1 MPPRAPPA
9 PKDAPP
15 ADNSDVPGDE
25 ERFQNDPRDE
35 DGSQTGSHASRAA
48 RRAKERAASRA
59 SSPDGAG
66 GSDDDDAAS
75 YVSSASSSGG
85 DNAERLRVAIGEPEE
100 GRAHVEDSQFLSWAW
115 NAMLDKG
122 LKDKKLSEDDR
133 AAANTIVGLIR
144 KALHVQDIMRADGYA
159 PTDIHEIFRQE
170 LEAACRWIAWIQFRA
185 ELPSAAAKT
194 AYATV
199 VAKRDR
205 RSFKATKSGVVFV
218 FDEQAKIYESYSK
231 ALLKAETSG
240 NSKAASDQDRALD
253 GKASAASAT
262 KALSEAKKE
271 LAKIKKEK
279 EGLQRRNRTIED
291 AARQGGVSLPA
302 GQARERAANR
312 TRTRST
318 TAAGNGAAQE

>member
-1 MPPRAPPA
+1 MTI
-9 PKDAPP
+9 
-15 ADNSDVPGDE
+15 
-25 ERFQNDPRDE
+25 
-35 DGSQTGSHASRAA
+35 QTGSRASRAA

-144 KALHVQDIMRADGYA
+144 KALHVQEIMRADGYS
-159 PTDIHEIFRQE
+159 PTDIHGMFSQE